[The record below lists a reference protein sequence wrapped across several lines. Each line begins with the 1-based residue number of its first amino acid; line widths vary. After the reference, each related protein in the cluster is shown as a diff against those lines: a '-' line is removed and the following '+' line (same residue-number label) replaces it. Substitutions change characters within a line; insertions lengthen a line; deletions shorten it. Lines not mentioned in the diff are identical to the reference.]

1 MHLPKFI
8 AICLVFC
15 AWNISAQLDSIKP
28 NTVLVE
34 KEMFTMGE
42 IPNDFPPRENYK
54 SDAIYKKVVQGY
66 INVYT
71 DKINRD
77 HTIKMGYTVP
87 AINRMEERETPK
99 NKLKP

>member
-15 AWNISAQLDSIKP
+15 AWNISAQLDSNRSK
-28 NTVLVE
+28 NVLVK
-34 KEMFTMGE
+34 KEMFIKGE
-42 IPNDFPPRENYK
+42 IPSDFPPRKNYK

-71 DKINRD
+71 DKINREN
-77 HTIKMGYTVP
+77 TIKMGYTIP
-87 AINRMEERETPK
+87 SSNRMEERETPK
-99 NKLKP
+99 N